1 MNDIQQDKTGS
12 CLCGAVK
19 YTLTGPLK
27 QVIGCHC
34 TRCRKLTG
42 HFLAFTAAWKEHFT
56 LTEDRGLKWFR
67 SSENSRRGFC
77 GECGS
82 VLFFDT
88 DGDEKLS
95 IAPGSIDGATGLE
108 VAAHI
113 FVADKGDYYALD
125 DGGLQ
130 YPQGGDSVAMPPRTG
145 SET

>member
-1 MNDIQQDKTGS
+1 MADDRHDKTGA

-19 YTLTGPLK
+19 YSLNGPLK
-27 QVIGCHC
+27 QVVGCHC
-34 TRCRKLTG
+34 TMCRKQTG
-42 HFLAFTAAWKEHFT
+42 HFLAFTAVWKDHFT
-56 LTEDRGLKWFR
+56 LTEERGLKWYQ

-77 GECGS
+77 GKCGS

-88 DGDEKLS
+88 DGDEKLT

-125 DGGLQ
+125 DGCPQ
-130 YPQGGDSVAMPPRTG
+130 YDQGGDTVAMPAR
-145 SET
+145 S